1 MSRLDEKRFTA
12 LGVEWIARF
21 DFNATC
27 AIEQETGKGFY
38 EFVGPL
44 LIQLD
49 KEDAGDP
56 VKVMAAMKG
65 IRQSDIRLVI
75 FHALSGAH
83 DVTLEQVGDIIQDIG
98 PAGAMGIVAW
108 AMTQAMAPGGDA
120 EPEGNAKAP
129 PKAAGNRQ
137 QRRAA
142 AKTG

>member
-27 AIEQETGKGFY
+27 AIEAETGKGFY

-49 KEDAGDP
+49 DSDAKDP
-56 VKVMAAMKG
+56 AKVFAAIKG
-65 IRQSDIRLVI
+65 LRQSDIRLVL
-75 FHALSGAH
+75 FHALSGGH
-83 DVTLEQVGDIIQDIG
+83 DVTLEDVGDIIQDIG
-98 PAGAMGIVAW
+98 TAGAMGIVAW
-108 AMTQAMAPGGDA
+108 AISQAMAPGGDA
-120 EPEGNAKAP
+120 EPEGNAKAVP
-129 PKAAGNRQ
+129 AGNRR
-137 QRRAA
+137 QRKAA